1 MSERVRMGLLGFGTV
16 GSAFY
21 RLVEKE
27 RATILEA
34 TGTDLEVRW
43 IAELDRSKHG
53 LDAPVDL
60 FTTDAAAVVGDPE
73 VDVVVE
79 LIGGVDT
86 AFELLEKALHDGK
99 NVVTANKQLLA
110 NRGGPLFDLARETG
124 RQIRYE
130 ACVAGAVP
138 VVKVM
143 RESMTGA
150 GLHTVYGIVNG
161 TTNYILTAM
170 QRGEGDYAT
179 TLAAAQ
185 RMGYAEADPTD
196 DVSGADAAAKMAILA
211 SIAFHSRITMAD
223 VSYEGIDGI
232 KPEDIAQAAEL
243 GFVVKLVGRARYVA
257 DRVNVRVGPVLV
269 PCEHP
274 LASVAGSDNA
284 VLLEGSEIDRIML
297 SGPGAGGRQTA
308 TAVLADVVSIANS
321 KSTGFLQQCSCY
333 RSLGIFPNDEMES
346 AFFIRV
352 RVEDRAGVLAQLASV
367 FGHQNVSIHSMIQKG
382 HGDQADLIL
391 ITHPTAERAFRAS
404 MREVEGLSCVRG
416 RPRTLMVL

>member
-223 VSYEGIDGI
+223 VSYEGIEGI

>member
-1 MSERVRMGLLGFGTV
+1 M
-16 GSAFY
+16 
-21 RLVEKE
+21 
-27 RATILEA
+27 
-34 TGTDLEVRW
+34 
-43 IAELDRSKHG
+43 
-53 LDAPVDL
+53 
-60 FTTDAAAVVGDPE
+60 
-73 VDVVVE
+73 
-79 LIGGVDT
+79 
-86 AFELLEKALHDGK
+86 
-99 NVVTANKQLLA
+99 
-110 NRGGPLFDLARETG
+110 
-124 RQIRYE
+124 
-130 ACVAGAVP
+130 
-138 VVKVM
+138 
-143 RESMTGA
+143 
-150 GLHTVYGIVNG
+150 
-161 TTNYILTAM
+161 
-170 QRGEGDYAT
+170 
-179 TLAAAQ
+179 
-185 RMGYAEADPTD
+185 
-196 DVSGADAAAKMAILA
+196 
-211 SIAFHSRITMAD
+211 
-223 VSYEGIDGI
+223 
-232 KPEDIAQAAEL
+232 
-243 GFVVKLVGRARYVA
+243 GRARYVA